1 MILSLLLMVLVFG
14 PTIWLNFVF
23 NRHDKILVDMPFTA
37 SEFGQDIL
45 REKGLER
52 VQIEETNGGDHYDVK
67 ENKVR
72 IAKQRLPRKS
82 LTAISIVCH
91 EIGHAIQ
98 HAEKYEPLK
107 QRTLIVERTAWISRL
122 GSAILFLGLPAI
134 YATGLYSLIKV
145 SLFFVIL
152 SAVIGLVIHLIT
164 LDVELDASFKRALPI
179 LKEKV
184 PEEYHVACRSVLRAA
199 ALTYVVGVI
208 GNLFSLR
215 AIGMLISRLT

>member
-1 MILSLLLMVLVFG
+1 MILSLLLMILVFG
-14 PTIWLNFVF
+14 PTLWLNFVF
-23 NRHDKILVDMPFTA
+23 NRHDKVLVDMPFTA
-37 SEFGQDIL
+37 SEFGQDVL
-45 REKGLER
+45 QEKGLDR

-72 IAKQRLPRKS
+72 IAKQRLSRKS

-107 QRTLIVERTAWISRL
+107 QRTLIVERTAWITRL
-122 GSAILFLGLPAI
+122 GSAILFLGLPTI

-145 SLFFVIL
+145 CLFLVIL
-152 SAVIGLVIHLIT
+152 SAIIGLVIHLIT

-184 PEEYHVACRSVLRAA
+184 PAEYHVACRSVLRAA

-215 AIGMLISRLT
+215 AIGLLISRLT

>member
-1 MILSLLLMVLVFG
+1 MLLVFG
-14 PTIWLNFVF
+14 PTLWLNFVF
-23 NRHDKILVDMPFTA
+23 KRHDKVLVDMPFTP
-37 SEFGQDIL
+37 SEFGQDL
-45 REKGLER
+45 LQEKGLDC

-72 IAKQRLPRKS
+72 IAKQRLSRKS

-107 QRTLIVERTAWISRL
+107 QRTLIVERTAWITRL
-122 GSAILFLGLPAI
+122 GSAILFLGLPTI

-145 SLFFVIL
+145 CLFLVIL
-152 SAVIGLVIHLIT
+152 SAIIGLVIHLIT

-184 PEEYHVACRSVLRAA
+184 PAEYHVACRSVLRAA

-215 AIGMLISRLT
+215 AIGLLISRLT